1 MLLPEPE
8 ILSLG
13 GFWEL
18 RDDSRSSQDI
28 RYTFIYRPQGRNDVG
43 KVGQGPP
50 WRRTREN
57 QCKGIQEGSVTFLLL
72 PSLPLAV

>member
-1 MLLPEPE
+1 
-8 ILSLG
+8 
-13 GFWEL
+13 
-18 RDDSRSSQDI
+18 
-28 RYTFIYRPQGRNDVG
+28 VG